1 MLRERFPTLLR
12 HPHLRPSLVSP
23 IYRQFKNNS
32 LNGYF
37 KRCQNFSFNNLGIDS
52 KVRGELT
59 NLLRKTTKQT
69 IPTKTGTANRPVSG
83 YQYMDSQLLSTR
95 RLGSVR
101 AGSVSSSYSYDW
113 SSPIRGCR
121 QYVTAHCRHIVQVVS
136 LSKVTLAK
144 ISCLRYLK

>member
-1 MLRERFPTLLR
+1 MIFGFQTSSMEFQVFYNYVCMCSINNITSSFCVNYSSLRTRCYEMSRERFPTLLR

-83 YQYMDSQLLSTR
+83 YQFM
-95 RLGSVR
+95 
-101 AGSVSSSYSYDW
+101 YS
-113 SSPIRGCR
+113 
-121 QYVTAHCRHIVQVVS
+121 
-136 LSKVTLAK
+136 
-144 ISCLRYLK
+144 